1 MPQEIDSQ
9 YDALVETYADV
20 VTDRLAEDPKALY
33 EFCRETLMDY
43 YENMTEH
50 ELIEHIVE
58 MEDDDEIVTSI
69 YGNYPVDPDQEIE
82 GRDYHQYSLKE
93 GESISFP
100 VHQKW
105 GSWIFLFHSVKI
117 LWGLATCQPFFLY
130 NGRVQTNLINDSRN
144 CNQTSNTS

>member
-20 VTDRLAEDPKALY
+20 VADRLAEDPKALY
-33 EFCRETLMDY
+33 EFCRETLIDY

-58 MEDDDEIVTSI
+58 MEGEPDIVESM
-69 YGNYPVDPDQEIE
+69 YGNYPVDRDQEIE
-82 GRDYHQYSLKE
+82 GRDYHRYSLNE

-100 VHQKW
+100 VHQK
-105 GSWIFLFHSVKI
+105 
-117 LWGLATCQPFFLY
+117 
-130 NGRVQTNLINDSRN
+130 
-144 CNQTSNTS
+144 

>member
-69 YGNYPVDPDQEIE
+69 YGNYPITDQEIE

-93 GESISFP
+93 GESLSFP
-100 VHQKW
+100 VHKKCEAA
-105 GSWIFLFHSVKI
+105 GILFPFVTISEGWQ
-117 LWGLATCQPFFLY
+117 LCQPCFCIMEESKRFY
-130 NGRVQTNLINDSRN
+130 
-144 CNQTSNTS
+144 